1 MSTYIIGTHY
11 NGKNFVNLLA
21 NNLIR
26 EIEKETKNH
35 NSEIQIINNKN
46 FIVARGYTSHEEP
59 INISKLFTEYYNE
72 LFGLEQVFN
81 VVDLIE
87 YGNKSKQNHIYINK
101 KFTKDS
107 LKESLINQ
115 INKDTDE
122 GLDYRFTANT
132 DLGIVLITG
141 NAPTEE
147 IKKYFEDY
155 NYYKIKEPTET
166 FVSDL
171 YFGKNLRSSKVFEF
185 YLNYITYNIFERG
198 LSKDIE
204 YSFYTEEKF
213 EEINWENIKF
223 EVKSN
228 SSMVNDEWLK
238 SMILDLFTFEPEDI
252 IDRWKLQSYNF
263 EEEILQ
269 RRTPV
274 WEIRDK
280 TGEMIL
286 L

>member
-21 NNLIR
+21 NNLII

-132 DLGIVLITG
+132 DLGVVLITG

-198 LSKDIE
+198 LCKDIE

-263 EEEILQ
+263 EEEIFQ
-269 RRTPV
+269 RRTPI

>member
-198 LSKDIE
+198 LCKDIE

-228 SSMVNDEWLK
+228 SSMVSNEWLK

>member
-198 LSKDIE
+198 LCKDIE

-269 RRTPV
+269 RRTPI

>member
-1 MSTYIIGTHY
+1 MSTYIIGTHN
-11 NGKNFVNLLA
+11 NGKNLVNLLV

-46 FIVARGYTSHEEP
+46 FIVTRGYTSYEEP
-59 INISKLFTEYYNE
+59 INISKLFSEKYNE
-72 LFGLEQVFN
+72 LFKNDKLFN

-87 YGNKSKQNHIYINK
+87 YGNKSEQNHIYISK

-107 LKESLINQ
+107 LLEELTTQ

-122 GLDYRFTANT
+122 SLDYRFTANT
-132 DLGIVLITG
+132 DLGVVLI
-141 NAPTEE
+141 NEKAPIEE

-185 YLNYITYNIFERG
+185 YLRYITHNIFERG
-198 LSKDIE
+198 LCQDIE
-204 YSFYTEEKF
+204 YYFHTDTKF
-213 EEINWENIKF
+213 EKINWENINFK
-223 EVKSN
+223 VKSN
-228 SSMVNDEWLK
+228 SSMVSDEWLK
-238 SMILDLFTFEPEDI
+238 SMILDLI
-252 IDRWKLQSYNF
+252 QA
-263 EEEILQ
+263 
-269 RRTPV
+269 
-274 WEIRDK
+274 
-280 TGEMIL
+280 
-286 L
+286 

>member
-1 MSTYIIGTHY
+1 M
-11 NGKNFVNLLA
+11 K
-21 NNLIR
+21 
-26 EIEKETKNH
+26 
-35 NSEIQIINNKN
+35 
-46 FIVARGYTSHEEP
+46 
-59 INISKLFTEYYNE
+59 
-72 LFGLEQVFN
+72 QVFN

-87 YGNKSKQNHIYINK
+87 YGNKSKQNHTYINK

-132 DLGIVLITG
+132 DLGVVLITG

-198 LSKDIE
+198 LCKDIE

-228 SSMVNDEWLK
+228 SSMVSNEWLK

>member
-107 LKESLINQ
+107 LKESLISQ

-132 DLGIVLITG
+132 DLGVVLITG

-147 IKKYFEDY
+147 IKKYFENY

-198 LSKDIE
+198 LCKDIE

-228 SSMVNDEWLK
+228 SSIVNDEWLK

>member
-59 INISKLFTEYYNE
+59 INISKLFTDFYNE

-87 YGNKSKQNHIYINK
+87 YGNKSKQNHIYLNK

-107 LKESLINQ
+107 LKESLITQ

-198 LSKDIE
+198 LCKDIE

-213 EEINWENIKF
+213 EDINWENIKF

-228 SSMVNDEWLK
+228 SSMVNNEWLK

>member
-1 MSTYIIGTHY
+1 MSTYIIGTHN
-11 NGKNFVNLLA
+11 NGKNLVNLLV

-46 FIVARGYTSHEEP
+46 FIVTRGYTSYEEP
-59 INISKLFTEYYNE
+59 INISKLFSEKYNE
-72 LFGLEQVFN
+72 LFKNDKLFN

-87 YGNKSKQNHIYINK
+87 YGNKSKQNHIYISK

-107 LKESLINQ
+107 LLEELTTQ

-122 GLDYRFTANT
+122 SLDYRFTANT
-132 DLGIVLITG
+132 DLGVVLING
-141 NAPTEE
+141 KAPIEE

-185 YLNYITYNIFERG
+185 YLRYITHNIFERG
-198 LSKDIE
+198 LCQDIE
-204 YSFYTEEKF
+204 YYFHTDAKF
-213 EEINWENIKF
+213 EKINWENINFK
-223 EVKSN
+223 VKSN
-228 SSMVNDEWLK
+228 SSMVSDEWLR

-252 IDRWKLQSYNF
+252 INRWKLQTYNF
-263 EEEILQ
+263 EEDILQ
-269 RRTPV
+269 RKKPI
-274 WEIRDK
+274 WEIKDK
-280 TGEMIL
+280 VGEMIL
-286 L
+286 I

>member
-87 YGNKSKQNHIYINK
+87 YGNKSKQNHIYLNK

-107 LKESLINQ
+107 LKESLITQ

-171 YFGKNLRSSKVFEF
+171 YFGRNLRSSKVFEF

-198 LSKDIE
+198 LCKDIE

-228 SSMVNDEWLK
+228 SSMVSNEWLK
-238 SMILDLFTFEPEDI
+238 SMILDLFPFEPEDI
-252 IDRWKLQSYNF
+252 IDQWKLQTYNF
-263 EEEILQ
+263 EEDILQ
-269 RRTPV
+269 RRKPV

-280 TGEMIL
+280 IGEMIL

>member
-1 MSTYIIGTHY
+1 MSTYIIGAHY

-46 FIVARGYTSHEEP
+46 FIVARGYTSHEDP

-115 INKDTDE
+115 INKDTDK

-147 IKKYFEDY
+147 IKKYFENY
-155 NYYKIKEPTET
+155 NYYEIKEPTET

-198 LSKDIE
+198 LCKDIE

-213 EEINWENIKF
+213 EDINWENIKF

-228 SSMVNDEWLK
+228 SSMVNNEWLK

-263 EEEILQ
+263 EEDILQ
-269 RRTPV
+269 RRKPI

>member
-87 YGNKSKQNHIYINK
+87 YGNKSKQNHIYLNK

-107 LKESLINQ
+107 LKESLITQ

-198 LSKDIE
+198 LCKDIE

-223 EVKSN
+223 EIKSN
-228 SSMVNDEWLK
+228 SSMVSNEWLK
-238 SMILDLFTFEPEDI
+238 SMILDLFPFEPEDI

-263 EEEILQ
+263 EEDILQ